1 MRQSAS
7 LPSIR
12 GRPELGS
19 YPFLDHNLC
28 NVSAVQER
36 LRDAQLQR
44 RREKLCRVEA
54 SRVERATQR
63 IKWGGIK
70 ADSDARAARRSA
82 ALAQQVLETRSRIS
96 VQLAIMKSSLREEQ
110 AQLLAPIQDMADA
123 HEEACFVRRSV
134 ARERVV
140 MAASKVAA
148 ICDAAASQ
156 VRQELVARSRLR
168 HSMIESDRMHAE
180 AIAAAEGR
188 GPRRERIQPKGLT
201 AEDGWAHRQARRQ
214 AAAEQAEAATR
225 LQAAIRGKN
234 ERRCSLRV
242 RAAVQRRIT
251 AEVQLAGATDE
262 LAAAEKA
269 ATAERALE
277 LAQVAEWRRHAH
289 SSTRMNRTIEA
300 EEQAAMTRVEEA
312 DALVHAM
319 EARVEEARAKVK
331 AATAVEESL
340 ASADEEERRRRAA
353 EALAEA
359 ARAEAEAAKEAA
371 ILAEMEELRV
381 LDLMAQR
388 KRTDAKRKELNAE
401 IERTKA
407 HLAEQTRR
415 RKMREEAIKAEA
427 KAGAKA
433 VLDASTGQAHAEM
446 RPWTRTGSAEEPT
459 CPIAAQMRERRVQ
472 LEPGLGPTRRRVQL
486 EDAYAAQSPIGREHG
501 LDPTRSKKKGIKKDK
516 LALPGLNKDRAPAAQ
531 EKAVKANPRP
541 RLPFECAV
549 CVKHVRDSGV
559 SYV

>member
-140 MAASKVAA
+140 IAASKVAA

-289 SSTRMNRTIEA
+289 SSTRMRTIEA

-388 KRTDAKRKELNAE
+388 KRTDEKRKELNAE
-401 IERTKA
+401 IERTKS

-415 RKMREEAIKAEA
+415 RMREEAIKAEA

-433 VLDASTGQAHAEM
+433 VLDASTEQAHAEM

-486 EDAYAAQSPIGREHG
+486 EDAYAAQSPIGREPG

-516 LALPGLNKDRAPAAQ
+516 LALPSLNKDIRPPAAQ

-541 RLPFECAV
+541 RLPFASV
-549 CVKHVRDSGV
+549 QSV
-559 SYV
+559 

>member
-1 MRQSAS
+1 MRQSTS

-63 IKWGGIK
+63 IKWGGMK
-70 ADSDARAARRSA
+70 ADSDARAARRTA

-96 VQLAIMKSSLREEQ
+96 VQLAQMKSSLREEQ
-110 AQLLAPIQDMADA
+110 AKLMAPIQDMADA
-123 HEEACFVRRSV
+123 HEEACLERRSV

-148 ICDAAASQ
+148 ICDAAATQ
-156 VRQELVARSRLR
+156 VRQEFVARSRLR

-201 AEDGWAHRQARRQ
+201 AEEGWARRQ
-214 AAAEQAEAATR
+214 ASRQVAAEQAEAAIR

-242 RAAVQRRIT
+242 RAAVQRRIM

-262 LAAAEKA
+262 LAAAAEKA
-269 ATAERALE
+269 AAAERALIE
-277 LAQVAEWRRHAH
+277 RAQVAEWGQDGARHQHRQH
-289 SSTRMNRTIEA
+289 SFSRTSTIEA
-300 EEQAAMTRVEEA
+300 EHQAAMTRVEEA

-319 EARVEEARAKVK
+319 GARVEEARAKVK
-331 AATAVEESL
+331 AAKAVEESI
-340 ASADEEERRRRAA
+340 ARADEEERQRRAA
-353 EALAEA
+353 ESLAET

-388 KRTDAKRKELNAE
+388 KRTDEKRKEFNAE

-407 HLAEQTRR
+407 NMAEQTRR
-415 RKMREEAIKAEA
+415 RVLREEAKAEA

-433 VLDASTGQAHAEM
+433 VLDATAEQAHAEM
-446 RPWTRTGSAEEPT
+446 RPWTRTGSAEEPS
-459 CPIAAQMRERRVQ
+459 CPIAGASAGAQMRGRRVQ
-472 LEPGLGPTRRRVQL
+472 LVELQACLGPTRRRVRL
-486 EDAYAAQSPIGREHG
+486 EEAYAAPSPIERE
-501 LDPTRSKKKGIKKDK
+501 PTPSMKK
-516 LALPGLNKDRAPAAQ
+516 
-531 EKAVKANPRP
+531 
-541 RLPFECAV
+541 
-549 CVKHVRDSGV
+549 
-559 SYV
+559 

>member
-1 MRQSAS
+1 MRQSTS

-63 IKWGGIK
+63 IKWGGMK
-70 ADSDARAARRSA
+70 ADSDARAARRTA

-96 VQLAIMKSSLREEQ
+96 VQLAQMKSSLREEQ
-110 AQLLAPIQDMADA
+110 AKLLAPIQDMADA
-123 HEEACFVRRSV
+123 HEEACLERRSV

-148 ICDAAASQ
+148 ICDAAATQ
-156 VRQELVARSRLR
+156 VRQEFVARSRLR

-201 AEDGWAHRQARRQ
+201 AEEGWARRQ
-214 AAAEQAEAATR
+214 ASRQVAAEQAEAAIR

-242 RAAVQRRIT
+242 RAAVQRRIM

-262 LAAAEKA
+262 LAAAAEKA

-277 LAQVAEWRRHAH
+277 RAQVAEWGQDGARHQHRQH
-289 SSTRMNRTIEA
+289 SFSRTSTIEA
-300 EEQAAMTRVEEA
+300 EHQAAMTRVEEA
-312 DALVHAM
+312 DALVYAM
-319 EARVEEARAKVK
+319 GARVEEARAKVK
-331 AATAVEESL
+331 AAKAVEESI
-340 ASADEEERRRRAA
+340 ARADEEERQRRAA
-353 EALAEA
+353 ESLAET

-388 KRTDAKRKELNAE
+388 KRTDEKRKEFNAE

-407 HLAEQTRR
+407 NMAEQTRR
-415 RKMREEAIKAEA
+415 RVLREEAKAEA

-433 VLDASTGQAHAEM
+433 VLDATAEQAHAEM
-446 RPWTRTGSAEEPT
+446 RPWTRTGSAEEPS
-459 CPIAAQMRERRVQ
+459 CPIAGAQMRGRRVQ
-472 LEPGLGPTRRRVQL
+472 LVELQACLGPTRRRVRL
-486 EDAYAAQSPIGREHG
+486 EEAYAAPSPIER
-501 LDPTRSKKKGIKKDK
+501 DPTPSMKKKGKKDK
-516 LALPGLNKDRAPAAQ
+516 LVHVAGARPGR
-531 EKAVKANPRP
+531 
-541 RLPFECAV
+541 
-549 CVKHVRDSGV
+549 
-559 SYV
+559 

>member
-415 RKMREEAIKAEA
+415 RMKEEATKAEA

-433 VLDASTGQAHAEM
+433 VLDASTEQAHAEM

-486 EDAYAAQSPIGREHG
+486 EDAYAAQSPIGREPG

-516 LALPGLNKDRAPAAQ
+516 LALPGLVNKDRAPAAQ
-531 EKAVKANPRP
+531 EKAVMANPRP

-549 CVKHVRDSGV
+549 
-559 SYV
+559 

>member
-123 HEEACFVRRSV
+123 HEEACYVRRSV

-331 AATAVEESL
+331 AATALEESL

-415 RKMREEAIKAEA
+415 RMKEEATKAEA

-433 VLDASTGQAHAEM
+433 VLDASTEQAHAEM

-459 CPIAAQMRERRVQ
+459 CPIGIAAQMRERRVQ

-486 EDAYAAQSPIGREHG
+486 EDAYAAQSPIGREPG
-501 LDPTRSKKKGIKKDK
+501 LDPTRSKKKGINKDK
-516 LALPGLNKDRAPAAQ
+516 LALPGLNKDRARTGKGGQGEPPPVTAS
-531 EKAVKANPRP
+531 
-541 RLPFECAV
+541 L
-549 CVKHVRDSGV
+549 
-559 SYV
+559 